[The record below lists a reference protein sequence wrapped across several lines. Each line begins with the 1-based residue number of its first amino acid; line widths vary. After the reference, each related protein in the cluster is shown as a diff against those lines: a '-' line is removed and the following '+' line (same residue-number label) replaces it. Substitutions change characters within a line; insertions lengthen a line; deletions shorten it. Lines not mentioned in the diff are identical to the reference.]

1 MATVFDEPLLLLPT
15 TGFETCL
22 TDFVDLDAE
31 PLLDEDELLEAVD
44 FLDEDD
50 LEDAVEAVLHAA
62 VEDLPLLEAETTTL
76 VFFPREDD
84 LDENFDAVALPLLT
98 CAVRL
103 LLPSWRLAMA
113 SSTIASRPIMHS
125 AASQAAPS

>member
-1 MATVFDEPLLLLPT
+1 MLLPT
-15 TGFETCL
+15 TGLETCL

-31 PLLDEDELLEAVD
+31 ALLDEDELFEAVD

-50 LEDAVEAVLHAA
+50 LDAVEAFFAA
-62 VEDLPLLEAETTTL
+62 EEDLLLLEAETTTL

-84 LDENFDAVALPLLT
+84 LDEDFDAVALPLLT

-103 LLPSWRLAMA
+103 LLPSWRLATTLPWA
-113 SSTIASRPIMHS
+113 S
-125 AASQAAPS
+125 